1 MSVILMAYDL
11 LVTKPIA
18 DCAKTFS
25 VDACISCVFIASFF
39 SLFFY
44 LIVHLFILL
53 SFISNC
59 KTHISLTFHLL
70 YCNTKFYSSSIYRY
84 TTTSSYL
91 YIHVQ

>member
-39 SLFFY
+39 SLFF
-44 LIVHLFILL
+44 LFNC
-53 SFISNC
+53 SFIYS
-59 KTHISLTFHLL
+59 II
-70 YCNTKFYSSSIYRY
+70 FYI
-84 TTTSSYL
+84 
-91 YIHVQ
+91 